1 MPLPPLPHQISN
13 SCLILLA
20 GRSTGGGKG
29 GLSSLYLLGGSCL
42 LALLIY
48 FCSHSLLTTVVE
60 DGIEIRGQGTVS
72 MVGATTS
79 FGWFM
84 GFRLLG
90 KMRHIG

>member
-1 MPLPPLPHQISN
+1 M
-13 SCLILLA
+13 
-20 GRSTGGGKG
+20 
-29 GLSSLYLLGGSCL
+29 

-90 KMRHIG
+90 KMRCIG

>member
-1 MPLPPLPHQISN
+1 M
-13 SCLILLA
+13 
-20 GRSTGGGKG
+20 
-29 GLSSLYLLGGSCL
+29 

-72 MVGATTS
+72 MVGTTTS